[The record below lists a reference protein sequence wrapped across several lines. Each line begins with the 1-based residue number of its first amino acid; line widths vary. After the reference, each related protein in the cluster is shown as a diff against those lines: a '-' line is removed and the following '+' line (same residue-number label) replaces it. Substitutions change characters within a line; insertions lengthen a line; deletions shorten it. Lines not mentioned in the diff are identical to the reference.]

1 MRENE
6 GRVDRCVAHSGLDL
20 STSHLGLGPV
30 AVTASAVGESTIEW
44 NPLSHTAFAHIH
56 PLPLITPHTSFTRCL
71 TLLPSLPLP
80 ILDQADGDHHWEIT
94 LHVAR

>member
-1 MRENE
+1 MRDESIVAW
-6 GRVDRCVAHSGLDL
+6 RTVALICPRATWDWDRSPLLRQPWG
-20 STSHLGLGPV
+20 SRPSNG
-30 AVTASAVGESTIEW
+30 